1 MQTCLRSAARRRV
14 MVIITALSLV
24 LVGPWAVWA
33 YIGELTYDGVVDDA
47 DLDVIEAAFGR
58 TRWSGDPAWNAEAD
72 LNTDGRVDVRD
83 LAIAGRSYGSD
94 RNFHQPRRLSNRH
107 HTTNTFDACLDGR
120 DQLHIVWVEDSY
132 RYLYYTRLD
141 RYGNTLIDDVPVD
154 GPPNN
159 ITMVAVGCGSEGN
172 AHLIWN
178 CGTGACQA
186 RFDRWGYQIL
196 PKMRVESRSR
206 VGPEGNLA
214 VDAQGRAHAL
224 YMLPDRETHVYAMLT
239 SEGEKAISMD
249 SPLLAGVPVISSRYR
264 ELAVDDD
271 DNVHLIWT
279 EEEGEDRLFYA
290 RLSADAAT
298 SISATVIGLLDWNG
312 SVTTARRPSLALD
325 GQGNA
330 FVLWNGH
337 DPTQLNLDKIG
348 ADGSVLLDD
357 VEIFPE
363 WKSGYHQDFVAGPDD
378 QLHLL
383 APTTWGKTG
392 LAPHVA
398 YGTFTNNAE
407 PRYPMRWGIYGW
419 LTGDPHMFVDTQD
432 DVHLLYLPNNVTAD
446 DSPCPSSVLCYHST
460 AFDVAAYDRTRPDL
474 GIDVA
479 HLDWAP
485 SLARWG
491 ESVTVTATV
500 FSAGWVA
507 APTTTVQVEILN
519 NAEQPFD
526 PPLQVQA
533 RIPALSPRQTHE
545 VTVTFA
551 LPTLP
556 PAGYEVLEYAR
567 LAVHVDPDGAIAET
581 TEVNNRVT
589 APLMVQPLPMHAGL
603 FLIIRDITPTAR
615 GADALPLNTG
625 SAQLTGPGTA
635 RDVDVGSYVTVLADV
650 PIEATPV
657 TYTISWNGTG
667 YRPPEP
673 AQIAVGRNVLDPY
686 QVDYGPSN
694 TAVLETDTW
703 GALEGRLTA
712 SDTGVPISGAT
723 VRIRGQGLSLQV
735 TTDGSGAFSAATEPQ
750 LGQLPPGGYTL
761 HASVAGSAR
770 LSATVAVPALDTHNW
785 LQAMAPTTKAYV
797 RGSVVNQYGRP
808 VPSAQLDAC
817 GVTGASAADGTFD
830 LGEVDVVCTWL
841 TITKAGY
848 ADLHEPLGLTAGLE
862 VYLPELVLTFDPPV
876 NVIHDAGGLASWFQD
891 ESAADLL
898 PDPPDDATWVEKKLF
913 GVFSDKFW
921 PSYRVQ
927 VWWGCY
933 DFALD
938 AATTGPI
945 SDRHLSQVQ
954 VRLTPKSFESHRV
967 SGSGTVK
974 VYGRTIKVN
983 PGVFQDSGVTTAL
996 YVIEAR
1002 LVNAQSGE
1010 VIKTVRTPIE
1020 GGAAWVAL
1028 EDMTRAYDFGGVA
1041 VPDWGNAEVWIY
1053 VKVGKN
1059 ESGAWRSSPILR
1071 GWHFEQQVL
1080 RLDLSAGE
1088 AYGDF
1093 VIVGFPLP

>member
-14 MVIITALSLV
+14 MVIITALFLV

-383 APTTWGKTG
+383 VQRPG
-392 LAPHVA
+392 
-398 YGTFTNNAE
+398 E
-407 PRYPMRWGIYGW
+407 RQGW
-419 LTGDPHMFVDTQD
+419 P
-432 DVHLLYLPNNVTAD
+432 
-446 DSPCPSSVLCYHST
+446 
-460 AFDVAAYDRTRPDL
+460 
-474 GIDVA
+474 
-479 HLDWAP
+479 
-485 SLARWG
+485 
-491 ESVTVTATV
+491 
-500 FSAGWVA
+500 
-507 APTTTVQVEILN
+507 
-519 NAEQPFD
+519 
-526 PPLQVQA
+526 
-533 RIPALSPRQTHE
+533 
-545 VTVTFA
+545 
-551 LPTLP
+551 PTLP
-556 PAGYEVLEYAR
+556 TVRSQITLNRATLCVGASMAGLQAIRICSLTRRTMSISSTYRTMSPPMTHPVPQACSVITAQPSMWPPTTAPAPIWASTSPISTGPHRWPAG
-567 LAVHVDPDGAIAET
+567 
-581 TEVNNRVT
+581 
-589 APLMVQPLPMHAGL
+589 
-603 FLIIRDITPTAR
+603 
-615 GADALPLNTG
+615 
-625 SAQLTGPGTA
+625 
-635 RDVDVGSYVTVLADV
+635 
-650 PIEATPV
+650 
-657 TYTISWNGTG
+657 
-667 YRPPEP
+667 
-673 AQIAVGRNVLDPY
+673 
-686 QVDYGPSN
+686 
-694 TAVLETDTW
+694 
-703 GALEGRLTA
+703 
-712 SDTGVPISGAT
+712 
-723 VRIRGQGLSLQV
+723 
-735 TTDGSGAFSAATEPQ
+735 
-750 LGQLPPGGYTL
+750 
-761 HASVAGSAR
+761 
-770 LSATVAVPALDTHNW
+770 
-785 LQAMAPTTKAYV
+785 
-797 RGSVVNQYGRP
+797 
-808 VPSAQLDAC
+808 
-817 GVTGASAADGTFD
+817 
-830 LGEVDVVCTWL
+830 
-841 TITKAGY
+841 
-848 ADLHEPLGLTAGLE
+848 
-862 VYLPELVLTFDPPV
+862 
-876 NVIHDAGGLASWFQD
+876 
-891 ESAADLL
+891 ES
-898 PDPPDDATWVEKKLF
+898 
-913 GVFSDKFW
+913 
-921 PSYRVQ
+921 
-927 VWWGCY
+927 
-933 DFALD
+933 
-938 AATTGPI
+938 
-945 SDRHLSQVQ
+945 
-954 VRLTPKSFESHRV
+954 
-967 SGSGTVK
+967 
-974 VYGRTIKVN
+974 
-983 PGVFQDSGVTTAL
+983 
-996 YVIEAR
+996 
-1002 LVNAQSGE
+1002 
-1010 VIKTVRTPIE
+1010 
-1020 GGAAWVAL
+1020 
-1028 EDMTRAYDFGGVA
+1028 
-1041 VPDWGNAEVWIY
+1041 
-1053 VKVGKN
+1053 
-1059 ESGAWRSSPILR
+1059 RSP
-1071 GWHFEQQVL
+1071 
-1080 RLDLSAGE
+1080 
-1088 AYGDF
+1088 
-1093 VIVGFPLP
+1093 